1 MTTHHLPHPLAES
14 RQLPAIFFLSC
25 RRVLLSCFIYLF
37 SLTVS
42 LKAVRWQST
51 DPTDRKSI
59 QSHPSRRSLSSYL
72 DILTWTW
79 KYTGLSESRSRRG
92 RTVSPFSFLFPEVY
106 LSVGNPRKVH
116 CDRSFFV
123 KWSHGAVTVTERGSG
138 RSHLIRQQ
146 SSPQTKTQYL
156 QCSAT

>member
-14 RQLPAIFFLSC
+14 RQLPAIFFSFLQTC
-25 RRVLLSCFIYLF
+25 PLVVFYLF
-37 SLTVS
+37 IFSDRLFEGGPLTIHWS
-42 LKAVRWQST
+42 NWQKI
-51 DPTDRKSI
+51 DPI
-59 QSHPSRRSLSSYL
+59 SSKPAFSELISWHL
-72 DILTWTW
+72 DCARTW

-146 SSPQTKTQYL
+146 TKTQYL